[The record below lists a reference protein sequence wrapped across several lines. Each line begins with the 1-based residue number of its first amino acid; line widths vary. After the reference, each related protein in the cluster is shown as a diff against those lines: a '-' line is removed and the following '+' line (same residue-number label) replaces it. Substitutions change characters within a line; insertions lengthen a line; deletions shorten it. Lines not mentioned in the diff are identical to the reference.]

1 MKKNEIRDNGLV
13 ANLYTPELADE
24 SKKCPAILLMSG
36 SDGGMPG
43 ANAIP
48 EYYIENLVANG
59 FVVLALAYFGVQGR
73 PNILVNIELE
83 YFEQALIW
91 LRSQPYVNSSAIS
104 IIGQSRGGELV
115 LILGTIFPQYI
126 KSIVAYVPS
135 DVVNGGFPYSNQP
148 AWLYQGQPLQT
159 FVHGLTSNDENLT
172 ELDELNTLAQQNKI
186 SFHHNTQ
193 EDPMMLIDLFKIRNQ
208 QSGREVSEIPVEKI
222 QCPLLLLSGGQDNL
236 WTCEY
241 YCQQIMHRLE
251 QHQSTIFRKHVN
263 YDNAGHGIFASR
275 DGGIYHSLGKF
286 WCKLGGDSKSNEDAK
301 KESMIELL
309 EFLKLTLGNCY

>member
-1 MKKNEIRDNGLV
+1 MKKIAIRDQGLV

-59 FVVLALAYFGVQGR
+59 FVVLALAYFGMQGV
-73 PNILVNIELE
+73 PNTLVNINLE

-91 LRSQPYVNSSAIS
+91 LGSEPYVDSSRIS

-135 DVVNGGFPYSNQP
+135 NVINGGFPYPNQS
-148 AWLYQGQPLQT
+148 AWLYHGKPLT
-159 FVHGLTSNDENLT
+159 PFVNGITSNAENLT
-172 ELDELNTLAQQNKI
+172 ELDELNTLTQQNKI
-186 SFHHNTQ
+186 PFHHNSQ
-193 EDPMMLIDLFKIRNQ
+193 EDPFMLSDLFKIRNELT
-208 QSGREVSEIPVEKI
+208 SSTLAEISVEKI
-222 QCPLLLLSGGQDNL
+222 QCSLLLFSGGQDDI
-236 WTCEY
+236 WTCDY
-241 YCQQIMHRLE
+241 YCKQIMNRLDMCR
-251 QHQSTIFRKHVN
+251 SNIFRKHVS

-275 DGGIYHSLGKF
+275 EGGIYHYIGGF
-286 WCKLGGDSKSNEDAK
+286 WCNLGGSCEGNLIAKNESNN
-301 KESMIELL
+301 ELL
-309 EFLKLTLGNCY
+309 NFLLTH